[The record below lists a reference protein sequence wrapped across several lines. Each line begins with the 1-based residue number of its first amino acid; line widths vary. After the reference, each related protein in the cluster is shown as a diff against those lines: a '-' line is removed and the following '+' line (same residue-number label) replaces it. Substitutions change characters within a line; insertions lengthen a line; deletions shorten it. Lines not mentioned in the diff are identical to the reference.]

1 MDGALG
7 ILPPS
12 HLSTCYCL
20 TPILCQLHLTS
31 HCARPLCTLPI
42 LTRLQLFLLFVCVR
56 TPTLPGLYW
65 LAFIG
70 HIYWWTCS
78 IVPRLSFAKESR
90 RRLLATS
97 RQFCFFRMFLDH
109 SSRLNACR
117 HCRAQQLIHSC
128 SRWRQPLLP
137 RGRESPGVE
146 HAAGQLVTEQVRAWH
161 PRGHGPC
168 PAAGAKSAPAVE
180 HEVSHQ
186 MLSVESR
193 S

>member
-31 HCARPLCTLPI
+31 HCAQPLCTRPI
-42 LTRLQLFLLFVCVR
+42 LTRLQRFLLCVCVR

-117 HCRAQQLIHSC
+117 HCRVQQLIHSYLFMFQVKITSTTPR
-128 SRWRQPLLP
+128 SRVARCRACCRPTRHWAGPCLASRRP
-137 RGRESPGVE
+137 RPSSRSKVSPGGGTW
-146 HAAGQLVTEQVRAWH
+146 GQSSDAQ
-161 PRGHGPC
+161 
-168 PAAGAKSAPAVE
+168 
-180 HEVSHQ
+180 
-186 MLSVESR
+186 SR
-193 S
+193 E